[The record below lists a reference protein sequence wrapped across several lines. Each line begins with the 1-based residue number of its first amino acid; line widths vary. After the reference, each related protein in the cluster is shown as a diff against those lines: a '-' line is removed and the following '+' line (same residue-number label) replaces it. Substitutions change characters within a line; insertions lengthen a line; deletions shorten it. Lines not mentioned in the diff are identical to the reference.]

1 MTPIRILF
9 GQRVRQLRKEAGDM
23 SQDEFADRCG
33 YARSY
38 ISRIET
44 GRANPSLK
52 AIEVI
57 AEALRVEV
65 KDLFDS

>member
-23 SQDEFADRCG
+23 RQDEFADRCG

-38 ISRIET
+38 ISRVET

-52 AIEVI
+52 AIEII
-57 AEALRVEV
+57 AEALQVKV